1 MFKKLFNW
9 VLDARA
15 AWRNV
20 AVVTEIRRVATLTKP
35 QYDDFEKKVHAV
47 TIVNSTTTDLQAGYQ
62 LGVQH
67 ALKVL
72 RDGWVQE

>member
-1 MFKKLFNW
+1 MFKFINQIIE
-9 VLDARA
+9 RF
-15 AWRNV
+15 RRPV
-20 AVVTEIRRVATLTKP
+20 AVTEVRRVATLTKP
-35 QYDDFEKKVHAV
+35 QYEDFEKKVHAV

>member
-1 MFKKLFNW
+1 MLNKLFNW
-9 VLDARA
+9 LLDART

-20 AVVTEIRRVATLTKP
+20 AVVTEVRRVATLTKP

-47 TIVNSTTTDLQAGYQ
+47 TIVNSTTTELQAGYQ

-72 RDGWVQE
+72 REGWVQE